1 MKSISNII
9 DTLDNKLL
17 DDTLPREETVRI
29 MKLASI
35 LDWEREK
42 ATITPENIDK
52 KIDAA
57 KRLQKKSQSGFG
69 LWI

>member
-1 MKSISNII
+1 MESIVKI
-9 DTLDNKLL
+9 LDKKLL

-29 MKLASI
+29 MKLVSI

-42 ATITPENIDK
+42 ATIMPENIDR

-57 KRLQKKSQSGFG
+57 KRLQRKSQSGFANK
-69 LWI
+69 

>member
-1 MKSISNII
+1 
-9 DTLDNKLL
+9 
-17 DDTLPREETVRI
+17 

-57 KRLQKKSQSGFG
+57 KRLQKKSQSGFK
-69 LWI
+69 L